1 MNKIKLLGE
10 DHGPNPVKY
19 VLTALDCCLTTSLI
33 YQAAAKE
40 VRQLER
46 EENNNKTRTPKEIFS
61 MRGKIDTK
69 KPSYRILFVDD
80 DRDILFVI
88 KKSLEDHGF
97 IVDTFSNPLEALSSF
112 KPESYDLVLIDIKMP
127 EMSGFEF
134 YQELQKKTTF
144 GTEIKIC
151 FITAFEIYF
160 ETLRKEFP
168 ELYGGCFIRKPIE
181 TEDLVNKINEEL
193 KQN

>member
-1 MNKIKLLGE
+1 MQI
-10 DHGPNPVKY
+10 
-19 VLTALDCCLTTSLI
+19 
-33 YQAAAKE
+33 
-40 VRQLER
+40 
-46 EENNNKTRTPKEIFS
+46 EENNNKNKDSKEIFS
-61 MRGKIDTK
+61 VQRETIPTRK
-69 KPSYRILFVDD
+69 KPSYRIMFVDD
-80 DRDILFVI
+80 DRDILFTI

-112 KPESYDLVLIDIKMP
+112 KPDSYDLVLIDVKMP

-134 YQELQKKTTF
+134 YQELQKKTTH

-160 ETLRKEFP
+160 ETLRREFP
-168 ELYGGCFIRKPIE
+168 ELYVGCFIRKPIKI
-181 TEDLVNKINEEL
+181 EDLVNKIKEEL

>member
-1 MNKIKLLGE
+1 M
-10 DHGPNPVKY
+10 
-19 VLTALDCCLTTSLI
+19 
-33 YQAAAKE
+33 Q
-40 VRQLER
+40 R
-46 EENNNKTRTPKEIFS
+46 EENNNKNRTSKEIFS
-61 MRGKIDTK
+61 MRETMTTKK

-80 DRDILFVI
+80 DHDILFTI
-88 KKSLEDHGF
+88 KKSLEHHGF

-112 KPESYDLVLIDIKMP
+112 KPELYDLVLIDIKMP

-134 YQELQKKTTF
+134 HQELQKKTTY

-168 ELYGGCFIRKPIE
+168 ELYGGCFIRKPIK
-181 TEDLVNKINEEL
+181 TEDLINKINEEL

>member
-1 MNKIKLLGE
+1 MNNIILLE
-10 DHGPNPVKY
+10 D
-19 VLTALDCCLTTSLI
+19 LD
-33 YQAAAKE
+33 A
-40 VRQLER
+40 
-46 EENNNKTRTPKEIFS
+46 NKTRIPKEIIS
-61 MRGKIDTK
+61 MREKIETK
-69 KPSYRILFVDD
+69 KPSYRILFVEDD
-80 DRDILFVI
+80 HDILFVI

-112 KPESYDLVLIDIKMP
+112 TSESYDLVLIDIKMP
-127 EMSGFEF
+127 EMSVFEF

-151 FITAFEIYF
+151 FITAYEKYF

-181 TEDLVNKINEEL
+181 TEDLIDKINEEL